1 MTPNLHVRQ
10 FNSQSK
16 PSSQASSC
24 ITKKLI
30 YLRSYFLLFRV
41 IKVNVSDKYIE
52 PVIRLIYI
60 NNDFAFGD
68 RRCYIYVSNV
78 RRKEIREGKEQTQLI
93 KERSIYSEKDI
104 YYYLNTSNMFDKY
117 IYNSVIYVPMF
128 YRKF

>member
-10 FNSQSK
+10 FNSQFK

-52 PVIRLIYI
+52 PVIRLII
-60 NNDFAFGD
+60 
-68 RRCYIYVSNV
+68 
-78 RRKEIREGKEQTQLI
+78 
-93 KERSIYSEKDI
+93 
-104 YYYLNTSNMFDKY
+104 
-117 IYNSVIYVPMF
+117 
-128 YRKF
+128 

>member
-10 FNSQSK
+10 FSSQFK
-16 PSSQASSC
+16 PSSPASSC

-60 NNDFAFGD
+60 NIGIVLVTGVVIFMFLTSEEKK
-68 RRCYIYVSNV
+68 YE
-78 RRKEIREGKEQTQLI
+78 KEKNRH
-93 KERSIYSEKDI
+93 
-104 YYYLNTSNMFDKY
+104 N
-117 IYNSVIYVPMF
+117 
-128 YRKF
+128 